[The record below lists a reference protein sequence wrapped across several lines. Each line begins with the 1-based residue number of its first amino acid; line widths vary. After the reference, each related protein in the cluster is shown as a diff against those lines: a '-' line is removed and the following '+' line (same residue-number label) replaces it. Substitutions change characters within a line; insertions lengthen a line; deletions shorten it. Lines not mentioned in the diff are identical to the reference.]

1 MSEEKNISEK
11 WKEKLTNIYNR
22 LETESFWARK
32 KWKKVETIVKNDGKE
47 WKEKW
52 EKLGDKLK
60 KVDDYWKNKDSNCDS
75 LVVWIRNKFPGSYGM
90 SDQPCYLFGDCSK
103 KIENGKERKYNIEDA
118 KKEEKKNPSFM
129 IPYAQYFSDCLNQT
143 DSSNIDQKVSNKS
156 INFYASAVL
165 NKLIIANQY
174 FSDKFNYVCF
184 YNSEKIEKLQKMMQ
198 VGEDSVTDKNFF
210 SCNEKIFK
218 KAKEVIKLDKIDLI
232 QALRLTEAL
241 DILMSPTSPGD
252 FPTESQ
258 PNIIYYGAPGT
269 GKTYAVK
276 NIIDLVCQ
284 GDSNRYV
291 WTQFHPNFSY
301 EDFIDGIKPTG
312 IDKNGNVKLEL
323 LNGLFKDLCIRAK
336 NDIDH
341 EYYFIADEINRANL
355 SAVFGETLSLLEASY
370 RDDPEKDNRNNLIKT
385 QYSKVESKLIEDK
398 VIDEKIAYEYDEEQG
413 ARFGIPKNIRFIGM
427 MNDVD
432 KSIDA
437 FDLALR
443 RRFKW
448 IRKDCDYNVIEET
461 VKGDIDKIDKNSLD
475 SYIKSCKNLNKFI
488 SVNEKGLKLGKS
500 YEFGHSF
507 FMKISDIVKNNKK
520 EDAYKI
526 TVENKETLFDN
537 YLSPT
542 LKEYL
547 RSSCSEE
554 EIEGKEGKLQ
564 KAKEAF
570 VKEQEKPGEEAQLMT
585 SSVPQAK

>member
-1 MSEEKNISEK
+1 MEENKEPSLEEKLIQIYETLEDKSKCPWWSEK
-11 WKEKLTNIYNR
+11 SEWEDVEEKIKNELAV
-22 LETESFWARK
+22 F
-32 KWKKVETIVKNDGKE
+32 KNDWLNDEYLLKENAFDEINKYYKELPSSIDEINIGSAGLKGLQIGFYFGKDNTLTDE
-47 WKEKW
+47 SIGQQYKGAGNEKKTNLNNCLKEGKSADVF
-52 EKLGDKLK
+52 EA
-60 KVDDYWKNKDSNCDS
+60 
-75 LVVWIRNKFPGSYGM
+75 NKFSAWAFLMKLLVCVNYI
-90 SDQPCYLFGDCSK
+90 Q
-103 KIENGKERKYNIEDA
+103 A
-118 KKEEKKNPSFM
+118 
-129 IPYAQYFSDCLNQT
+129 
-143 DSSNIDQKVSNKS
+143 IDEQKD
-156 INFYASAVL
+156 INF
-165 NKLIIANQY
+165 NY
-174 FSDKFNYVCF
+174 FF
-184 YNSEKIEKLQKMMQ
+184 YYKKDEITKMYKQFVNGDEKDFVKQ
-198 VGEDSVTDKNFF
+198 NAA
-210 SCNEKIFK
+210 IFK
-218 KAKEVIKLDKIDLI
+218 KGCEILSKEGIDSNPDPKKNLKG
-232 QALRLTEAL
+232 ALRLSIAL
-241 DILMSPTSPGD
+241 VYLFKAPAFDELSE
-252 FPTESQ
+252 ES

-276 NIIDLVCQ
+276 NIIDIVCQ

-312 IDKNGNVKLEL
+312 IDDKGNVKLEL
-323 LNGLFKDLCIRAK
+323 LNGFFKDLCIRAK
-336 NDIDH
+336 NDISH

-370 RDDPEKDNRNNLIKT
+370 RDDPKDGNRNNLIKT
-385 QYSKVESKLIEDK
+385 QYSKVESKLIYDK
-398 VIDEKIAYEYDEEQG
+398 VLKKENAYEYDEEQG

-443 RRFKW
+443 RRIKW

-461 VKGDIDKIDKNSLD
+461 VKDKIGNIDRLSLAN
-475 SYIKSCKNLNKFI
+475 YIDSCKNLNKFI
-488 SVNEKGLKLGKS
+488 SVDGKGLKLGKS

-520 EDAYKI
+520 EDADKI
-526 TVENKETLFDN
+526 TGENKETLFDN

-554 EIEGKEGKLQ
+554 EIEGKLQ

-570 VKEQEKPGEEAQLMT
+570 VKE
-585 SSVPQAK
+585 

>member
-1 MSEEKNISEK
+1 MEENKEPSLEEKLIQIYETLKDKSKCPWWSEK
-11 WKEKLTNIYNR
+11 SEWKDVEDEIEKNLIDFKGKWLDDKYLLKEKAFAEIKNYYKDLPNSIEKIPIGSAGLKGLQIGFYFGNDNTLTD
-22 LETESFWARK
+22 
-32 KWKKVETIVKNDGKE
+32 ETI
-47 WKEKW
+47 
-52 EKLGDKLK
+52 
-60 KVDDYWKNKDSNCDS
+60 KNKFETVCA
-75 LVVWIRNKFPGSYGM
+75 
-90 SDQPCYLFGDCSK
+90 
-103 KIENGKERKYNIEDA
+103 A
-118 KKEEKKNPSFM
+118 KRTVLNS
-129 IPYAQYFSDCLNQT
+129 CLNAGTSADLSKENDFSAWAFLMKLLVCVNYKQA
-143 DSSNIDQKVSNKS
+143 IDKQKD
-156 INFYASAVL
+156 INF
-165 NKLIIANQY
+165 NY
-174 FSDKFNYVCF
+174 FF
-184 YNSEKIEKLQKMMQ
+184 YYKKDEITKMYKQ
-198 VGEDSVTDKNFF
+198 FVNG
-210 SCNEKIFK
+210 NEKDFVKQNAAIFK
-218 KAKEVIKLDKIDLI
+218 KGCEILSKEGIDSNSDPKKNLKG
-232 QALRLTEAL
+232 ALRLSIAL
-241 DILMSPTSPGD
+241 VYLFKAPAFDELSE
-252 FPTESQ
+252 ES

-269 GKTYAVK
+269 GKTHAVK

-301 EDFIDGIKPTG
+301 EDFIDGIKPVG
-312 IDKNGNVKLEL
+312 ITNGNVKLEL

-336 NDIDH
+336 NDIKH

-398 VIDEKIAYEYDEEQG
+398 IIDEKSAYEYDEEQG

-448 IRKDCDYNVIEET
+448 IRKDCDYNVIKET
-461 VKGDIDKIDKNSLD
+461 VKDKIGNIDESSLEN
-475 SYIKSCKNLNKFI
+475 YITSCKLLNNFI
-488 SVNEKGLKLGKS
+488 SVKENGLKLGKS

-507 FMKISDIVKNNKK
+507 FMKISDIVENNKNDDANKITDNNKK
-520 EDAYKI
+520 
-526 TVENKETLFDN
+526 TLFDN

-554 EIEGKEGKLQ
+554 EIDAKHK

-570 VKEQEKPGEEAQLMT
+570 VKEQEKPGGKDQPMNP
-585 SSVPQAK
+585 SVPQTM

>member
-1 MSEEKNISEK
+1 MDKNKEPSLEEKLIQIYETLEDKSKCPWWSEK
-11 WKEKLTNIYNR
+11 SEWKDVEDEIKNNLNVFKDKWLDDKYLLKEKAFAEIKNYYKDLPNSIDKIPIGSAGLNALQIGFYFGNDNTLTD
-22 LETESFWARK
+22 
-32 KWKKVETIVKNDGKE
+32 ETI
-47 WKEKW
+47 
-52 EKLGDKLK
+52 
-60 KVDDYWKNKDSNCDS
+60 KNKFETVCA
-75 LVVWIRNKFPGSYGM
+75 
-90 SDQPCYLFGDCSK
+90 
-103 KIENGKERKYNIEDA
+103 A
-118 KKEEKKNPSFM
+118 KTTVLNS
-129 IPYAQYFSDCLNQT
+129 CLNAGTSADLSKNNDFSAWAFLMKLLVCVNYKQA
-143 DSSNIDQKVSNKS
+143 IDKQKD
-156 INFYASAVL
+156 INF
-165 NKLIIANQY
+165 NY
-174 FSDKFNYVCF
+174 FF
-184 YNSEKIEKLQKMMQ
+184 YYKKDEITKMYKQ
-198 VGEDSVTDKNFF
+198 FVNG
-210 SCNEKIFK
+210 NEKDFVKQNAAIFK
-218 KAKEVIKLDKIDLI
+218 KGCEILSKEGIDSNPDPKKNLKD
-232 QALRLTEAL
+232 ALRLSIAL
-241 DILMSPTSPGD
+241 VYLFKAPAFDKLSE
-252 FPTESQ
+252 ES

-312 IDKNGNVKLEL
+312 IDDKGNVKLEL

-336 NDIDH
+336 NDISH

-370 RDDPEKDNRNNLIKT
+370 RDDPKDGNRNNLIKT
-385 QYSKVESKLIEDK
+385 QYSKVESKLIYDK
-398 VIDEKIAYEYDEEQG
+398 VLKKENAYEYDEEQG

-448 IRKDCDYNVIEET
+448 IRKDCDYNVIKET
-461 VKGDIDKIDKNSLD
+461 VKDKIGDINESSLD
-475 SYIKSCKNLNKFI
+475 DYIKSCRSLNSFI
-488 SVNEKGLKLGKS
+488 SVNKNGLKLGKS

-507 FMKISDIVKNNKK
+507 YMKISDIVKNNKND
-520 EDAYKI
+520 DANQI
-526 TVENKETLFDN
+526 TDNNKKTLFDN

-564 KAKEAF
+564 KAKDAF
-570 VKEQEKPGEEAQLMT
+570 VKEQEKPSEETQPMT
-585 SSVPQAK
+585 PSVPQTT

>member
-1 MSEEKNISEK
+1 MNEEKNISEK
-11 WKEKLTNIYNR
+11 WEEKLTNIYNS

-32 KWKKVETIVKNDGKE
+32 KWEKVETIVKNDGKE

-52 EKLGDKLK
+52 GKIGDKLK

-90 SDQPCYLFGDCSK
+90 SDQPCYLFGDCAK

-118 KKEEKKNPSFM
+118 KKEEKNNSSFM

-143 DSSNIDQKVSNKS
+143 DSSNIDQKVSNKR
-156 INFYASAVL
+156 IKFYASAVL

-241 DILMSPTSPGD
+241 DILMSPTNPGD

-370 RDDPEKDNRNNLIKT
+370 RDDPKKVNRNNLIKT
-385 QYSKVESKLIEDK
+385 QYSKVESKLIVEGVFDK
-398 VIDEKIAYEYDEEQG
+398 ENAYEYDEEQG

-448 IRKDCDYNVIEET
+448 IRKDCDYNVIKET
-461 VKGDIDKIDKNSLD
+461 VKDKIGNIDESSLD
-475 SYIKSCKNLNKFI
+475 NYIKSCKLLNNFI
-488 SVNEKGLKLGKS
+488 SVKENGLKLGKS

-520 EDAYKI
+520 EDADKI
-526 TVENKETLFDN
+526 TGENKETLFDN

-570 VKEQEKPGEEAQLMT
+570 VKEQEKPGGKAQPMNP
-585 SSVPQAK
+585 SVPQAT